1 MKNRTGWRT
10 WTLVVA
16 GLALAAGAAYAQ
28 PLPPECEVPPN
39 TSGTVTLPPPGCE
52 YLTGDQVHLI
62 INGLP
67 QGTVIVL
74 DPIHERF
81 ICEVQGGG
89 GDCGSP
95 GGNLGGE
102 REIFG
107 STLRLRMSGTGAL
120 SGWSRTIP
128 LSANCETHT
137 GPQTAGATTDTFATD
152 MHRLEGTLTNDPDF
166 AYLHVV
172 AGTGNG
178 LPSPGSTTVTL
189 QPDGTYKVDSHF
201 NIRYRITFQGAP
213 GGRLDGFGGTT
224 EGSVTMRS
232 FDLEGETDCP

>member
-1 MKNRTGWRT
+1 MKNKARIGFNV
-10 WTLVVA
+10 LVI
-16 GLALAAGAAYAQ
+16 GLVLASGAAYAQ

-52 YLTGDQVHLI
+52 YLTADQVHLI

-67 QGTVIVL
+67 PDTVIVL

-81 ICEVQGGG
+81 ICETQGG
-89 GDCGSP
+89 GDCGTP
-95 GGNLGGE
+95 GGKLGGE
-102 REIFG
+102 VEVFQ

-166 AYLHVV
+166 DYLHIV
-172 AGTGNG
+172 AGTANG

-189 QPDGTYKVDSHF
+189 TPDGTYKVDSHF
-201 NIRYRITFQGAP
+201 NIRYRIDFRGAP
-213 GGRLDGFGGTT
+213 GGALAGFAGST
-224 EGSVTMRS
+224 EGTVKMRS
-232 FDLEGETDCP
+232 FDLDGQTPCP